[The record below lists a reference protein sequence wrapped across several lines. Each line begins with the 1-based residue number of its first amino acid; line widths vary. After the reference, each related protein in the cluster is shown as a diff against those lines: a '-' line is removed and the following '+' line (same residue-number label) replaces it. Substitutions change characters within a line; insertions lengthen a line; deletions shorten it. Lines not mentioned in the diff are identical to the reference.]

1 MIMDFCKRYEPV
13 QVTAEDAVFYL
24 LKRSLAEMP
33 RAMNISR
40 PSQPGER
47 GVATFVSSGTR
58 WTVPMREAV
67 RAICD
72 AGPYAHHTLKALAAH
87 AGKRVPDFEAEYRST
102 LQLIDEELAAPPE
115 SMEIVRGLSVL
126 RGAIATCLTVSSL
139 CMAA

>member
-1 MIMDFCKRYEPV
+1 MDFCKRYEPV

-24 LKRSLAEMP
+24 LKRSLAEM
-33 RAMNISR
+33 AHGVSISR
-40 PSQPGER
+40 PSHPGER
-47 GVATFVSSGTR
+47 GTATFVSSGSR

-67 RAICD
+67 QATCNS
-72 AGPYAHHTLKALAAH
+72 GPYAHRTLQALAAH

-102 LQLIDEELAAPPE
+102 LKLIDEVLAVPPK
-115 SMEIVRGLSVL
+115 SMEIVRGLQVL